1 MKYLP
6 GLVKRYNGTV
16 TRLFF
21 DEGGEVEGRA
31 SPRAPN
37 SAAPAE
43 FEASLA
49 KPFYSRPGHWGVF
62 FVTCFDVGPAFWPL
76 MEASPFTHPVLVR
89 HVRADGPGTA
99 WHGGLNGGRPL
110 GRGRAG
116 GGGAGRAAGRGGA
129 RGGGRASY
137 GKGRGVS

>member
-1 MKYLP
+1 M
-6 GLVKRYNGTV
+6 

-21 DEGGEVEGRA
+21 DEGGAVEGRQ

-37 SAAPAE
+37 SAEPAE

-76 MEASPFTHPVLVR
+76 MEASPFTHPVLAR
-89 HVRADGPGTA
+89 HARAD
-99 WHGGLNGGRPL
+99 NGGRPL